1 MAAVF
6 PWISPLSTPLTKAI
20 YLRIAKLVV
29 IRLNLVVVEYIVLEL
44 LPTRTVKLVAIRLNH
59 LARNLRGRQGRGY
72 DREYAGREQ

>member
-1 MAAVF
+1 MAA
-6 PWISPLSTPLTKAI
+6 
-20 YLRIAKLVV
+20 
-29 IRLNLVVVEYIVLEL
+29 VLEL